1 MLVTFPHL
9 IETEEQL
16 DEIMTRPSQELV
28 EFIKELESPLV
39 ILGAGGKMGPT
50 LAVLACRAA
59 LLAHHN
65 LEVAAVSRFT
75 DRKIQSWLELHG
87 VKTISY
93 DLLDAEHYTSLPD
106 TANVIYLVGTKFGTS
121 QDPSRTWIMNT
132 LIPAYTAQRYR
143 DSRIAV
149 LSTGNVY
156 PLTDVNRGG
165 SHESDPL
172 TPIGE
177 YSNACVGRERVFE
190 YFSSSLNIPM
200 VFLRLYYALDLRYG
214 VLVDIA
220 QKVYHQEPIDIT
232 MGYFNCIWQGDANE
246 LIIRSLG
253 VAVSPPKLLNLAM
266 PEVFSVRQIAQEI
279 ASLMGKPLHITKN
292 EASTALIGSTA
303 ELRRALGEPQTPL
316 SAILRWTAHWIQN
329 HGRLLQKPTHF
340 EIRDGQY

>member
-1 MLVTFPHL
+1 MLDTFPHL

-28 EFIKELESPLV
+28 EFAKGIESPLV

-50 LAVLACRAA
+50 LAVLAHRAA
-59 LLAHHN
+59 LLADHN
-65 LEVAAVSRFT
+65 LEVVAVSRFT
-75 DRKIQSWLELHG
+75 DREVQSWLEQRG

-93 DLLDAEHYTSLPD
+93 DLLDAEHYSTLPD
-106 TANVIYLVGTKFGTS
+106 AINVIYLVGMKFGTT

-156 PLTDVNRGG
+156 PMTGVNKGG
-165 SHESDPL
+165 SYESDPI

-177 YSNACVGRERVFE
+177 YSNACVARERIFE
-190 YFSSSLNIPM
+190 YYSTSLNIPM

-220 QKVYHQEPIDIT
+220 QKVYHEEPIDIT
-232 MGYFNCIWQGDANE
+232 MGYFNCIWQGDAND
-246 LIIRSLG
+246 LIIRALG
-253 VAVSPPKLLNLAM
+253 VVASPPKLLNLAL
-266 PEVFSVRQIAQEI
+266 PEAFSVRQIAQEI
-279 ASLMGKPLHITKN
+279 ASLMGKPLYINKD
-292 EASTALIGSTA
+292 EAGTALIGNTT
-303 ELRRALGEPQTPL
+303 ELRHTLGEPQVPL

-340 EIRDGQY
+340 EVRDGQY